1 MVNVSSI
8 KTTVVKYREKPQAAV
23 QYEIVLSSGTLVYNQ
38 NKSDTIQGSLEW
50 QVYRIEGDKRTR
62 MSNNATGME
71 CYCGY
76 SDSPSTTADT
86 NTTDNVTFED
96 GGAAE
101 VKYESGVTNKFTI
114 IYGEKKN
121 GVFTQLTRLDV
132 PVNVVGENGKDSP
145 SLQFVCPSCIVRLS
159 SDTYGTPV
167 VAHSNTANLYLGST
181 MLTDTYYYFGT
192 MGESFKIGVG
202 EAKTINYNSWR
213 FSVSNSGGTLTFSLI
228 EVREGAKEAINL
240 PIFAI
245 SASTQTQYKEVSY
258 AIARKGDPN
267 VSIDFDNNNATL
279 LYNSSTGKYVN
290 APVVTNVSVLVG
302 SEDISKKAIV
312 HITTVNLTGTV
323 KRGLN
328 SYSFDEEGIDDEI
341 DGEGII
347 GIKVT
352 GFFKKDSSVGSI
364 IAHYEYENKM
374 YTATFNVTRSVGRY
388 AVDIIATPT
397 QVSYNQTTGLA
408 SSSKIVTTI
417 NAVDING
424 VRTENAIFANYG
436 AMKYRYLGETTWRLP
451 NQNTDKLEIEPDFT
465 KSGIEFIF
473 VDANRTQL
481 DYETVPIAAVTN
493 GGDAYLV
500 NVASMNVAV
509 MLSSISYGTSTGDV
523 TNVVYMTKNNAVLSS
538 GMEYNVPG
546 EDGDEHSLT
555 ADGQVANDVS
565 YNGWVFNYS
574 YQNGRLTSS
583 LVRVNEGS
591 PTSVHIPIDVIYPTD
606 NITRTVMIS
615 YSAIQKGPA
624 GRSYKPNTPELY
636 DPEKTY
642 KWDDAQ
648 RDFIYYAF
656 TVNDEGEPDDNGAL
670 SYFMYGV
677 KGYGMKVSIPP
688 SLKGGDDNWEYVSEY
703 KTIITNC
710 IFGTNAII
718 GGFLMTNRTATAS
731 NGKCGLVLDGNEG
744 SITSVGENS
753 KTVLAG
759 GLMTIFNNL
768 NGTWRK
774 NIEFGIKN
782 GYAVM
787 SYYDNNGNLL
797 YDLGPSGLT
806 GSSLEESKFE
816 EIKIKKT
823 GIIWE
828 SARLDKQG
836 QWNTGTGTIYNKINN
851 NYDSTIFGGG
861 SGSIPYDRIGST
873 FTSVSIYRYT
883 TARINGTAVAEP
895 SLGLSTAAMAEKADG
910 MYFTSKTKLGNSSG
924 SLVNLASGIYG
935 VTSDRRV
942 TLSLVSLADEY
953 VPKYQVLFNSFLN
966 GKQSTVRV
974 SGKTVIKVS
983 TGANGMVPID

>member
-8 KTTVVKYREKPQAAV
+8 KTTVVKYRAKPQAAV

-38 NKSDTIQGSLEW
+38 NKSETIQGSLEW

-76 SDSPSTTADT
+76 SDSPSTTANT
-86 NTTDNVTFED
+86 NTTDNVTFKD

-121 GVFTQLTRLDV
+121 GVFTQLARLDV

-145 SLQFVCPSCIVRLS
+145 SLQFNCPSCLVRLS
-159 SDTYGTPV
+159 NNTYGTPV
-167 VAHSNTANLYLGST
+167 VATSNVASLCLGNRT
-181 MLTDTYYYFGT
+181 LTDTFYWFATTGD
-192 MGESFKIGVG
+192 SFKINIGDS
-202 EAKTINYNSWR
+202 KKLSFNNWW
-213 FSVSNSGGTLTFSLI
+213 FNVSNSGGDLMFSLA
-228 EVREGAKEAINL
+228 EVEEGALEAISL
-240 PIFAI
+240 PIFAY
-245 SASTQTQYKEVSY
+245 SESTAIYQYKEVSY

-323 KRGLN
+323 KRGSN

-352 GFFKKDSSVGSI
+352 GFLKEDSSVGSV

-388 AVDIIATPT
+388 VVDIIATPT

-408 SSSKIVTTI
+408 SSSKVVATI
-417 NAVDING
+417 NAIDING

-451 NQNTDKLEIEPDFT
+451 NQKTDKLEIEPDFT

-473 VDANRTQL
+473 IDANRTQL

-538 GMEYNVPG
+538 GVEYNVPG

-574 YQNGRLTSS
+574 YQNGRLTSA
-583 LVRVNEGS
+583 LVRVDEGS
-591 PTSVHIPIDVIYPTD
+591 PTSVHISIDVIYPTD

-624 GRSYKPNTPELY
+624 GRSYKPNTPVLY
-636 DPEKTY
+636 DPTKKYVWNGE
-642 KWDDAQ
+642 Q
-648 RDFIYYAF
+648 RDFIYYSF
-656 TVNDEGEPDDNGAL
+656 DGE
-670 SYFMYGV
+670 SYHQYGV
-677 KGYGMKVSIPP
+677 KDYGAELINTPP
-688 SLKGGDDNWEYVSEY
+688 SAKGGDTNWEYVSEY

-883 TARINGTAVAEP
+883 AARINGTAVAEP

-935 VTSDRRV
+935 VTSDRQV
-942 TLSLVSLADEY
+942 KLSLVSLADEY

-966 GKQSTVRV
+966 GKQGTVRV